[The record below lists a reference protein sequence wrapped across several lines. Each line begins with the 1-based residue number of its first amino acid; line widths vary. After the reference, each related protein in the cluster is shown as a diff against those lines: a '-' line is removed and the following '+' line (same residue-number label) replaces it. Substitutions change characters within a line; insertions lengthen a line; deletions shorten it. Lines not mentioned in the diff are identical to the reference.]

1 MKLKAVKRYVMY
13 KRRDGVLEIV
23 DTQFNGDDMFG
34 RDYKV
39 DDDNNLFVGHK
50 SYNKVNTYTHIGEFV
65 NETDTF
71 YGGTEDV

>member
-23 DTQFNGDDMFG
+23 DTQYNGDDMFG

-50 SYNKVNTYTHIGEFV
+50 SYNKVDTYTHIGEFLKDSAV
-65 NETDTF
+65 LF
-71 YGGTEDV
+71 GGKEE